1 MHDLY
6 TKSIIQFEEQQ
17 KKYQDMYQNMYKMS
31 EKQKSNKNEII
42 KPSKSTDIQ
51 QQKYHNKNEIIKP
64 SKSTDIQHKKIKKER
79 CQSVPP
85 KKKIEVVVPS
95 IKPKIQT
102 TTKMS
107 KRKKKTK
114 N

>member
-31 EKQKSNKNEII
+31 EKQKS
-42 KPSKSTDIQ
+42 
-51 QQKYHNKNEIIKP
+51 NKNEIIKP

>member
-51 QQKYHNKNEIIKP
+51 Q
-64 SKSTDIQHKKIKKER
+64 KKIKKER